1 MREKIAIATVET
13 NKENARGVEAMDF
26 VVAKVGVTQVMDVM
40 GLLVV
45 RQSMNVF

>member
-1 MREKIAIATVET
+1 MRGKIAIATVET
-13 NKENARGVEAMDF
+13 NKENAHGVEVKAI

-45 RQSMNVF
+45 RHSMNVI